1 MAKKLSNRLPKICFT
16 QNDFKAADRM
26 GRFYMRLIQPI
37 DFQLNDRDERYFQKL
52 KWIYP
57 MISDGRPRQH
67 IAAMLNELDGG
78 IWESQ
83 VEGLIK
89 DTERLFA
96 NFNKTNRTL
105 LRGVH
110 REKMLTLAQLI
121 QDTYLTK
128 EEFETED
135 LSGKKGTK
143 MAFLHNSDTVIAAVE
158 TVRKLWSDIAKYENL
173 DKPDLQEDD
182 ARQLPEVSFD
192 DSNLDIEL
200 ADYDEIPENTVHG

>member
-96 NFNKTNRTL
+96 NFNKANRTL

-110 REKMLTLAQLI
+110 REKMLSLAQLI
-121 QDTYLTK
+121 QDNYLTK
-128 EEFETED
+128 ERFELED
-135 LSGKKGTK
+135 KDGNKYTK
-143 MAFLHNSDTVIAAVE
+143 MAFPNDSETVIAATE
-158 TVRKLWSDIAKYENL
+158 MVRKLWSDVAKYENL
-173 DKPDLQEDD
+173 DKPDLEEDD

-200 ADYDEIPENTVHG
+200 ADYDEIPENTVYG